1 MKKESV
7 ICPNCNR
14 KIRSINAV
22 HYCKEVSIDEVF
34 AGKSE
39 ETILL
44 FDRILAEIALWE
56 EVDVSA
62 TKKCI
67 IFFRNKTFLVLR
79 PMSKCL
85 EIKFFSQEF
94 IEDDRLHKCE
104 AWGGKYSGYLRL
116 KHEKDLIPAYF
127 KYFKTSYDIS

>member
-1 MKKESV
+1 M
-7 ICPNCNR
+7 
-14 KIRSINAV
+14 

-34 AGKSE
+34 AGKPE

-44 FDRILAEIALWE
+44 FDRILAEIALWD

-62 TKKCI
+62 TKNCI
-67 IFFRNKTFLVLR
+67 IFFRNKTFLVLK

-85 EIKFFSQEF
+85 EIKFFSKEF

-104 AWGGKYSGYLRL
+104 AWGGKYSGYIRL
-116 KHEKDLIPAYF
+116 KHEEELIPKFFSYF
-127 KYFKTSYDIS
+127 KISYQIS